1 MGYMMKKTLL
11 ILGGV
16 ALLALV
22 AIGAFFL
29 GRGSQPTT
37 KSTDNQTAVSEQANT
52 STSENNTEQAET
64 KSTEAA
70 SASPK
75 PLVVSASGNNAGEIT
90 YTITSSWGDDKTTYT
105 QIDAVIQNK
114 TDADLEGWNV
124 NLTVPKGSKMN
135 QNWNGQMK
143 LKDTNLNIQPA
154 DYNQTISAG
163 GTVEFG
169 FIIETPS
176 AYVPEKSDL
185 TIG

>member
-1 MGYMMKKTLL
+1 MKNALL

-22 AIGAFFL
+22 AVGAFLL
-29 GRGSQPTT
+29 GRNTHPATQNVAEQTNTT
-37 KSTDNQTAVSEQANT
+37 I
-52 STSENNTEQAET
+52 SENNNEQPETEQA
-64 KSTEAA
+64 KTEPTQAA
-70 SASPK
+70 SPSPK

-90 YTITSSWGDDKTTYT
+90 YTVTGSWGDDKTTYT
-105 QIDAVIQNK
+105 QIAAVIQNK
-114 TDADLEGWNV
+114 TDTDLEGWNV

-143 LKDTNLNIQPA
+143 LKNTILNIQPA
-154 DYNQTISAG
+154 DYNKTIYAG
-163 GTVEFG
+163 QSIEFG

-176 AYVPEKSDL
+176 AYVPEKSDF

>member
-1 MGYMMKKTLL
+1 MKKTLL
-11 ILGGV
+11 IIGGV
-16 ALLALV
+16 ALLAIV
-22 AIGAFFL
+22 AVGAFFL
-29 GRGSQPTT
+29 GRGSRPTT
-37 KSTDNQTAVSEQANT
+37 ETATNQANSTVSED
-52 STSENNTEQAET
+52 NTEQPNTE
-64 KSTEAA
+64 STATA

-75 PLVVSASGNNAGEIT
+75 PLVISASGNNAGEIT

-114 TDADLEGWNV
+114 TDTDLEGWNV

-154 DYNQTISAG
+154 DYNKTISAG

-176 AYVPEKSDL
+176 SYTPEKSDL

>member
-1 MGYMMKKTLL
+1 MMKKTLL

-22 AIGAFFL
+22 AIGSFFL

-37 KSTDNQTAVSEQANT
+37 KTATNQINSTI
-52 STSENNTEQAET
+52 SENNTEQAET

-124 NLTVPKGSKMN
+124 NLTVPKDSKMN

-154 DYNQTISAG
+154 DYNKTISAG

-176 AYVPEKSDL
+176 AYIPEKSDL

>member
-1 MGYMMKKTLL
+1 MKKALL
-11 ILGGV
+11 IIGGV

-22 AIGAFFL
+22 AVGAFFL
-29 GRGSQPTT
+29 GRNSLPTT
-37 KSTDNQTAVSEQANT
+37 QTATNQENPTMSA
-52 STSENNTEQAET
+52 NNTEAAKQPET
-64 KSTEAA
+64 ETTAAA

-75 PLVVSASGNNAGEIT
+75 PLVVPAGGKNTGEIT
-90 YTITSSWGDDKTTYT
+90 YTITASWGDDKTTYT

-114 TDADLEGWNV
+114 TETDLEGWNV

-143 LKDTNLNIQPA
+143 LKNTNLNIQPA
-154 DYNQTISAG
+154 DYNKTISAG

-176 AYVPEKSDL
+176 SYTPEKSDL

>member
-1 MGYMMKKTLL
+1 MMKKALF

-29 GRGSQPTT
+29 GRGSRPAT
-37 KSTDNQTAVSEQANT
+37 KIATNQTN
-52 STSENNTEQAET
+52 STISENSTKQAET
-64 KSTEAA
+64 KSTATA
-70 SASPK
+70 SASPE
-75 PLVVSASGNNAGEIT
+75 PLIVSASGKNAGEIT
-90 YTITSSWGDDKTTYT
+90 YKITSSWGDDKTTYT

-114 TDADLEGWNV
+114 TDTELKGWNV

-143 LKDTNLNIQPA
+143 LKDTNLNIQPV
-154 DYNQTISAG
+154 DYNKTISAG
-163 GTVEFG
+163 GTIDFG
-169 FIIETPS
+169 FIIETPT
-176 AYVPEKSDL
+176 AYSPEKSDL

>member
-1 MGYMMKKTLL
+1 MKKTLL

-29 GRGSQPTT
+29 GRNSQPATQ
-37 KSTDNQTAVSEQANT
+37 NVAEQTNT
-52 STSENNTEQAET
+52 AISENNNEQPGTEQA
-64 KSTEAA
+64 KTEPTQAA
-70 SASPK
+70 SPTPK
-75 PLVVSASGNNAGEIT
+75 PLVVSASGKNAGEIT

-105 QIDAVIQNK
+105 QIDAVIKNK
-114 TDADLEGWNV
+114 TDAELEGWNV

-135 QNWNGQMK
+135 QNWNAQMK
-143 LKDTNLNIQPA
+143 LKNTNLNIQPA
-154 DYNQTISAG
+154 DYNKTILAG
-163 GTVEFG
+163 QSIEFG

>member
-1 MGYMMKKTLL
+1 MKKALL

-29 GRGSQPTT
+29 GRGSRLATKTATNQVNTNIPKDGTEQPEANTT
-37 KSTDNQTAVSEQANT
+37 KTV
-52 STSENNTEQAET
+52 
-64 KSTEAA
+64 

-75 PLVVSASGNNAGEIT
+75 PLVVSASGKNAGEIT
-90 YTITSSWGDDKTTYT
+90 YKISSSWGDDKTTYT
-105 QIDAVIQNK
+105 QIDAVIRNK
-114 TDADLEGWNV
+114 TDVDLEGWNT
-124 NLTVPKGSKMN
+124 NLSVPKGSKMN

-143 LKDTNLNIQPA
+143 LKDTNLNIQPV
-154 DYNQTISAG
+154 DYNKTITAG
-163 GTVEFG
+163 GSIDFG

-176 AYVPEKSDL
+176 AYTPEKSDL